1 MKKTFFLLMLV
12 FVFACDDSDD
22 FEPKTNAFGTQIQLE
37 DRDPNALFQRTFI
50 FVSITAQGGGFDF
63 NDDGNVSFDILAQF
77 PECARD
83 DSYEFQS
90 QLFQTKF
97 IGEQCEA
104 GVSPLDGLNDYV
116 IGAQDET
123 GTSFRLIIR
132 NSEDVFQEISIDNL
146 EIFEDEQGKRT
157 IFGEWTSFDP
167 DFVFDVIMTETDDP
181 QNN

>member
-1 MKKTFFLLMLV
+1 M
-12 FVFACDDSDD
+12 FVAMISCDDSDD

-37 DRDPNALFQRTFI
+37 DRDPNALFQRF
-50 FVSITAQGGGFDF
+50 FVFFSITDQGGGIDF

-83 DSYEFQS
+83 DSYQFQS
-90 QLFQTKF
+90 TLFQTKF
-97 IGEQCEA
+97 IGEQCEP

-132 NSEDVFQEISIDNL
+132 NNEDVFQEISIDNL
-146 EIFEDEQGKRT
+146 EIFEDESGMRT

-167 DFVFDVIMTETDDP
+167 DFVFDVIMTEIEDP
-181 QNN
+181 NQ